1 MPIRFTKDVEAQ
13 VVRDV
18 KLFNQKRSKAIKQG
32 YKHVPPMITVAELKS
47 RYDTKPQLMGELEH
61 IRKFSTSK
69 DAMKEVELSG
79 GAKAIQW
86 EIDDL
91 KRNLQYAKD
100 WLGREFSTV
109 RGLMYKMPG
118 ERTRLSNVI
127 AKRAILEQDI
137 AMLDQRSFD
146 TYKGVMDDFYNAGVK
161 RDAGYRG
168 FLSEV
173 ELVMR
178 RIGVDEKT
186 IDEFFDTINTL
197 TPNQFM
203 LLYENEEL
211 IKKVYSL
218 ADSPTFGGFKLNTD
232 EKDAQETIDTMLEY
246 KDERVKKGKR
256 LEEEQ
261 NLEEVDMKLAEQEK
275 PQYMSNEEWGKVLTF
290 GWAGEKP
297 QITKKQQKEQSKLLG
312 QLFYGKTKQERTK
325 AYKELKKK
333 GL

>member
-1 MPIRFTKDVEAQ
+1 MAVRLTKDIEAQ
-13 VVRDV
+13 LIREV
-18 KLFNQKRSKAIKQG
+18 KLFNAKRSKAIKQG
-32 YKHVPPMITVAELKS
+32 YKHVPQPLTVSELKS
-47 RYDTKPQLMGELEH
+47 RYDNKSDLMGEIAH
-61 IRKFSTSK
+61 IKTFSVSR

-91 KRNLQYAKD
+91 KRNLKYAKD

-118 ERTRLSNVI
+118 ERQRLSNVI
-127 AKRAILEQDI
+127 AKRAVLEQEID
-137 AMLDQRSFD
+137 MLDQRSFE
-146 TYKGVMDDFYNAGVK
+146 TYKGVIDDFFNAGVK

-178 RIGVDEKT
+178 RVGVSEKE
-186 IDEFFDTINTL
+186 IDDFFETINKL

-203 LLYENEEL
+203 LLYENEDL

-218 ADSPTFGGFKLNTD
+218 ADSPTFGGFKLNTT
-232 EKDAQETIDTMLEY
+232 EKDAQETIDTLIEY
-246 KDERVKKGKR
+246 KDELVKKGKR

-261 NLEEVDMKLAEQEK
+261 DLEEVDRRLAEQEK
-275 PQYMSNEEWGKVLTF
+275 PQYMSDKEWGMVQVF
-290 GWAGEKP
+290 GWVGEKP
-297 QITKKQQKEQSKLLG
+297 QITKKEQARQNKLLNEM
-312 QLFYGKTKQERTK
+312 FYGKTKQIRSK
-325 AYKELKKK
+325 AEKELRKISK
-333 GL
+333 

>member
-1 MPIRFTKDVEAQ
+1 MAIRFTKDVEAQ
-13 VVRDV
+13 VARDV
-18 KLFNQKRSKAIKQG
+18 KLFNAKRSKAIKQG
-32 YKHVPPMITVAELKS
+32 YKHVPPAITVSELKS
-47 RYDTKPQLMGELEH
+47 RYDSKSQLMGELEH
-61 IRKFSTSK
+61 IRKFSISR

-91 KRNLQYAKD
+91 KRNLSYAKE

-109 RGLMYKMPG
+109 RGLMYSMPG

-127 AKRAILEQDI
+127 AKRAILERDI
-137 AMLDQRSFD
+137 EMMDQRTFN

-178 RIGVDEKT
+178 RVGVPEKT
-186 IDEFFDTINTL
+186 IDDFFDTINKL

-203 LLYENEEL
+203 LLYENEDL

-218 ADSPTFGGFKLNTD
+218 ADSPTFGGFKLNTS
-232 EKDAQETIDTMLEY
+232 EKDAEETIDTLLEY
-246 KDERVKKGKR
+246 KDELVKKGKD
-256 LEEEQ
+256 LEEQQ
-261 NLEEVDMKLAEQEK
+261 NLDEIDLRLSAGEK
-275 PQYMSNEEWGKVLTF
+275 PQYMSEEEWGMVQVF
-290 GWAGEKP
+290 GWAGETP
-297 QITKKQQKEQSKLLG
+297 KKSKKAENEYNKLTN
-312 QLFYGKTKQERTK
+312 QLFYGKTAKER
-325 AYKELKKK
+325 KEAEKKLRK
-333 GL
+333 MSR

>member
-1 MPIRFTKDVEAQ
+1 MAIRFTKDIEAQ
-13 VVRDV
+13 VIRDV
-18 KLFNQKRSKAIKQG
+18 KLFNAKRSKAIKQG
-32 YKHVPPMITVAELKS
+32 YKHVPPVLTVAELKS
-47 RYDTKPQLMGELEH
+47 RYDTKGQLMGELEH
-61 IRKFSTSK
+61 IRSFSVSK

-137 AMLDQRSFD
+137 EMLDQRSFD
-146 TYKGVMDDFYNAGVK
+146 TYKGVIDDFYNAGVK

-232 EKDAQETIDTMLEY
+232 EKDAKETIDTLLEY
-246 KDERVKKGKR
+246 KDELVKKGKR

-297 QITKKQQKEQSKLLG
+297 QITKSQEKERKKLLN
-312 QLFYGKTKQERTK
+312 QLFYGKTEKERRE
-325 AYKELKKK
+325 AERQLKKK
-333 GL
+333 HL

>member
-1 MPIRFTKDVEAQ
+1 MAIRLTKDIEAQ
-13 VVRDV
+13 VARDV
-18 KLFNQKRSKAIKQG
+18 KLFNAKRSKAIKQG
-32 YKHVPPMITVAELKS
+32 YKHVPPMITVAELKA
-47 RYDTKPQLMGELEH
+47 RYDNKADLMGELAH
-61 IRKFSTSK
+61 IRKFSVSR

-91 KRNLQYAKD
+91 KRNLQYTKD

-127 AKRAILEQDI
+127 AKRAVIEQDI
-137 AMLDQRSFD
+137 EMLDQRSFE
-146 TYKGVMDDFYNAGVK
+146 TYKGVIDDFFNAGVK

-186 IDEFFDTINTL
+186 IDDFFETINKL

-218 ADSPTFGGFKLNTD
+218 ADSPTFGGFKLNTS
-232 EKDAQETIDTMLEY
+232 EKDAQETIDTLIEY
-246 KDERVKKGKR
+246 KDELVKKGKR

-261 NLEEVDMKLAEQEK
+261 ALDEVDLKLAQGEK
-275 PQYMSNEEWGKVLTF
+275 PQYMSQEEWGMVQVF
-290 GWAGEKP
+290 GWAGETPKK
-297 QITKKQQKEQSKLLG
+297 TKKEVNDFNKLTK
-312 QLFYGKTKQERTK
+312 QLFYGKTAKERREAERK
-325 AYKELKKK
+325 LRKMSK
-333 GL
+333 